1 MTAESDETLPTP
13 LAAALDELF
22 AWMQKQLLAD
32 EARSTPCS
40 PLYHYTSEAAL
51 RGILEHQKLWCFRHS
66 QQSDDKEVTYSLEI
80 ARRVI
85 REEAAR
91 GNPADESLLLGL
103 DDLLS
108 NNPMGE
114 MFDFYFFSLSSHRDD
129 ARQWTDYGDKGEGFA
144 IGFSPA
150 LFQPDRTELA
160 SRPNENVFVGEVIYG
175 RDATRTRHRC
185 GVRKLAEITGRVTQ
199 ANSSIMQG
207 TNPQVWFDEMN
218 KAFIAMLLI
227 WNLPDGES
235 RPIPRRAGDA
245 LYHYRR
251 AGGIRFLSEAPQWP
265 RLCRDALAVERG
277 GEHNRDHC
285 RTRCARRC
293 RGDGARSTAQ
303 PWLSARHSGHAIRR
317 QDRPTASM
325 RSGRV
330 KRSCHR
336 LPVGVRLLGR
346 VDGFNQH

>member
-91 GNPADESLLLGL
+91 GNPAVESLPLGL

-129 ARQWTDYGDKGEGFA
+129 ARQWTDYGDKGKGFA

-218 KAFIAMLLI
+218 KSFIAMLLI
-227 WNLPDGES
+227 WNCLTAKADQFRGEQETRYIIIGVREAFDSCRRLHNGRDYVETPLP
-235 RPIPRRAGDA
+235 
-245 LYHYRR
+245 
-251 AGGIRFLSEAPQWP
+251 LSEAGNITEMIVGP
-265 RLCRDALAVERG
+265 DAP
-277 GEHNRDHC
+277 
-285 RTRCARRC
+285 
-293 RGDGARSTAQ
+293 DGAEAMVQDLLRSHGYPHGIRVTR
-303 PWLSARHSGHAIRR
+303 SAVRT
-317 QDRPTASM
+317 DRPRA
-325 RSGRV
+325 
-330 KRSCHR
+330 
-336 LPVGVRLLGR
+336 
-346 VDGFNQH
+346 